1 MMNLL
6 NDCDDVDQVY
16 HNVSNY
22 DDGEEEEYKIVGSME
37 ADPFE
42 NKISNESPLG
52 KAIIGKKQGEEIEVA
67 SPTGSYKIKIE
78 KVD

>member
-1 MMNLL
+1 MILL